1 MPQIFSDNEI
11 LARLDAST
19 AVAAMRAALLAAH
32 AGTLQAPPRVAAQ
45 LGTGQ
50 FVFTA
55 GRVAGSWLG
64 FRAYETLGLP
74 ESEQVVVLQ
83 DEPTGRIRAIAIG
96 SELGNR
102 RTGAIGG
109 AAVDALARP
118 DAATLGVVGTGR
130 QAWTQVWAVSA
141 ARRLR
146 EVSVFSRT
154 PSAREDFAA
163 RIRAELGIEAQV
175 APSTAAAVK
184 GRDIV
189 LLATSSPTPVIAAG
203 DISPGTHVTTVGPK
217 QRGRAEF
224 DTDLAARAA
233 VLVTDS
239 LAQIAAYQ
247 PPMLLAGTAD
257 ADRMVA
263 LGAVIAGDAP
273 GRRSPDDVT
282 MFCSV
287 GLAGTEVFLLD
298 ALTDRDG

>member
-1 MPQIFSDNEI
+1 MPQILSDNEVV
-11 LARLDAST
+11 ARLDAGA
-19 AVAAMRAALLAAH
+19 AVAAMRAAMLAAH
-32 AGTLQAPPRVAAQ
+32 AGTLQAPPRIAAQ
-45 LGTGQ
+45 LGAGQ
-50 FVFTA
+50 LVFTA
-55 GRVAGSWLG
+55 GRLAGKWLG

-83 DEPTGRIRAIAIG
+83 DEQTGRIRAIAIG

-118 DAATLGVVGTGR
+118 DAVTLGVVGAGR
-130 QAWTQVWAVSA
+130 QAWTQVWATA
-141 ARRLR
+141 AVRPLR
-146 EVSVFSRT
+146 EVTVFSRT
-154 PSAREDFAA
+154 PAAREDFAA

-175 APSTAAAVK
+175 ALSAAAAVE

-189 LLATSSPTPVIAAG
+189 LLATSSPTPVIAAS
-203 DISPGTHVTTVGPK
+203 DVSPGTHVTTVGPK

-233 VLVTDS
+233 VIVTDS
-239 LAQIAAYQ
+239 PAQVASYQ
-247 PPMLLAGTAD
+247 PPMLLAGTAG

-263 LGAVIAGDAP
+263 LGAVIAGDAA
-273 GRRSPDDVT
+273 GRRSPDEVT
-282 MFCSV
+282 LFCSV

-298 ALTDRDG
+298 ALAG